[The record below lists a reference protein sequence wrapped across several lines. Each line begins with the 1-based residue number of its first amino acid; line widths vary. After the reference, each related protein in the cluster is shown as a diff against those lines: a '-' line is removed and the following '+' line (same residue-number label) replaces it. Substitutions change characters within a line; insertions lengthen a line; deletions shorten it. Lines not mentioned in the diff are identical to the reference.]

1 MMSKLSEFETSEHIL
16 AAVVTGLASIHNQVV
31 QTYSGRM
38 EVSSSKMQTM
48 VDEHQNQFLKKLNST
63 GIISYREVSVPR
75 T

>member
-1 MMSKLSEFETSEHIL
+1 MSKVNEYRNSEHIL

-38 EVSSSKMQTM
+38 EVTSSKMQTM
-48 VDEHQNQFLKKLNST
+48 VDEHQNQFLKKLSSV
-63 GIISYREVSVPR
+63 GIISYQEESVPR